1 MTSLPIRISAIV
13 AAAFF
18 WCAYFAADARATSV
32 LPIEL
37 DQIVASAQHI
47 AHVRCVSNTVEA
59 DPNVRVVTVST
70 FVVLDRAKGA
80 PGATFTVRQV
90 GGELNGVVID
100 YHLPTFKVGEEYVLF
115 MPPASRLGLASPV
128 GLAQGV
134 FNVMPGRAGKEVG
147 NGRDFAALMPHA
159 NAATLPPRMAA
170 RMQRPEGERRQIDLA
185 DFMTVVRARAGR

>member
-1 MTSLPIRISAIV
+1 MTSLPIRVSAIV

-18 WCAYFAADARATSV
+18 WCAYFATDARATSV

-100 YHLPTFKVGEEYVLF
+100 YHLPTFKVGDEYVLF

-134 FNVMPGRAGKEVG
+134 FNVMPRRAGKEVG
-147 NGRDFAALMPHA
+147 NGRDFAELLPHA
-159 NAATLPPRMAA
+159 NSSNVPSRVIARLQRADATHA
-170 RMQRPEGERRQIDLA
+170 RVDLA
-185 DFMTVVRARAGR
+185 DFMSMVRSRGRR

>member
-1 MTSLPIRISAIV
+1 MTSLPIRVSAIV

-18 WCAYFAADARATSV
+18 WCAYFATDARATSV

-59 DPNVRVVTVST
+59 DPNVRVGTVST

-100 YHLPTFKVGEEYVLF
+100 YHVPTFKVGEEYVLF

-134 FNVMPGRAGKEVG
+134 FNVRPGSAGKEVG
-147 NGRDFAALMPHA
+147 NGRDFAELLLCSLSGCAEPRLCLVSEALAIALRHRA
-159 NAATLPPRMAA
+159 VA
-170 RMQRPEGERRQIDLA
+170 RPTGKSKAGA
-185 DFMTVVRARAGR
+185 D